1 MSAAQWVATALAV
14 VVVLLGL
21 RFLAR
26 KAIDDFQRPFYTF
39 DKAAAEREC
48 KELLN
53 KATDDFLNQRKNPV
67 FLTKPKAPWNR

>member
-26 KAIDDFQRPFYTF
+26 KAIDDFQRQFYTF
-39 DKAAAEREC
+39 DPAAAEREC
-48 KELLN
+48 KELLEEAN
-53 KATDDFLNQRKNPV
+53 KDFLNHSKR
-67 FLTKPKAPWNR
+67 KAPWNR